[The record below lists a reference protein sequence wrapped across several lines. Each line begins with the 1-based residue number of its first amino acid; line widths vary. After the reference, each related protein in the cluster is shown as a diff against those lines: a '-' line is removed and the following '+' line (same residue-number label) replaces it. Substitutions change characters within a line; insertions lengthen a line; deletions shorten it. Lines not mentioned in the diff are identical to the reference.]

1 MEKQEAKWYE
11 KASGK
16 KQHKA
21 ENSAKINAKNELKKQ
36 RKEEKKSSAN
46 TKKSEFNTKQNKQ
59 SPKPFSSKNFQKNNS
74 KNKKTLSA
82 LPMFD
87 TKNIPEDSVEIL
99 KNFNKI
105 VAETRSLSGKQ
116 QTILPKIIKNLSHQL
131 TDDRNSR
138 RLGYM
143 NDAGQISA
151 YITYFMWWNL
161 VRLTRLFANL
171 PEDSFKL
178 NDNDVCLDLGSG
190 PLTVPVALWLA
201 RAELRSKKLTFY
213 VLDLSQNVLAAGEEI
228 FLSIVA
234 KTIQKEG
241 EPWKI
246 IRVKGPLGTSIKQK
260 PSFITC
266 ANVFNELAQTNE
278 MPPDYLAKTYT
289 ADIEKYF
296 EKDSAK
302 PQTVFIIEPGDPHSA
317 RLVSLMRDSLIRRNF
332 MPLSPCPHIH
342 ACPMAGRTTSSPN
355 GKWCNFAFDASNAP
369 EELLKLSK
377 NANLTKERASLSFV
391 LARRE
396 ADSSQKI
403 QIEQDEKTLKLRI
416 ASDFIKLPE
425 FHKSGFYCCS
435 DLGLVLALDTTNVQ
449 PKNGDLLTIKRP
461 ENLKSAKIDK
471 KSGALILEI

>member
-21 ENSAKINAKNELKKQ
+21 ENSAKLKAKNELKKQ
-36 RKEEKKSSAN
+36 RKEEKSAKD
-46 TKKSEFNTKQNKQ
+46 TKKSEFNAKQNKL
-59 SPKPFSSKNFQKNNS
+59 PKKSFSSSRSTKTNS

-82 LPMFD
+82 LSMFD
-87 TKNIPEDSVEIL
+87 TKNIPQDSIEIL

-105 VAETRSLSGKQ
+105 VAQTRNLSGKQ
-116 QTILPKIIKNLSHQL
+116 QTLLPKIIKNLSHQL

-138 RLGYM
+138 RVGYM

-171 PEDSFKL
+171 PQDSFKL

-190 PLTVPVALWLA
+190 PLTVPTALWLS
-201 RAELRSKKLTFY
+201 RPELRSKKLTFY

-234 KTIQKEG
+234 KTIQPEG

-260 PSFITC
+260 PALITC

-302 PQTVFIIEPGDPHSA
+302 AQTVFIIEPGDPHSA

-342 ACPMAGRTTSSPN
+342 ACPMAGRTTSTPN
-355 GKWCNFAFDASNAP
+355 GKWCNFAFDTLNAP

-377 NANLTKERASLSFV
+377 NANLTKERASLSFI

-396 ADSSQKI
+396 GDSVQKV
-403 QIEQDEKTLKLRI
+403 QLSDNEKTLKLRV

-425 FHKSGFYCCS
+425 FHKSGYYCCS

-449 PKNGDLLTIKRP
+449 PKNGDLLTVERP
-461 ENLKSAKIDK
+461 ANLKSLQTDK
-471 KSGALILEI
+471 KSNALILEI

>member
-21 ENSAKINAKNELKKQ
+21 ENSAKLNAKNELKKQ
-36 RKEEKKSSAN
+36 RRQEKSDS
-46 TKKSEFNTKQNKQ
+46 NTKQNKQ
-59 SPKPFSSKNFQKNNS
+59 SQKSFSSSKFTKSNS
-74 KNKKTLSA
+74 KNKKTLPA
-82 LPMFD
+82 LSMFD
-87 TKNIPEDSVEIL
+87 SKNIPEDSVEIL

-105 VAETRSLSGKQ
+105 VAQTRNLSSKQ

-138 RLGYM
+138 RVGYM

-171 PEDSFKL
+171 PQDSFKL
-178 NDNDVCLDLGSG
+178 SDNDVCLDLGSG
-190 PLTVPVALWLA
+190 PLTVPTALWLS
-201 RAELRSKKLTFY
+201 RPELRSKKLTFY

-228 FLSIVA
+228 FLSVVA
-234 KTIQKEG
+234 KTIQPEG

-260 PSFITC
+260 PALITC

-278 MPPDYLAKTYT
+278 MPPDYLAKTYV

-302 PQTVFIIEPGDPHSA
+302 AQTVFIIEPGDPHSA

-342 ACPMAGRTTSSPN
+342 ACPMAGRTASTPN
-355 GKWCNFAFDASNAP
+355 GKWCNFAFDTLNAP
-369 EELLKLSK
+369 EELLKLSR
-377 NANLTKERASLSFV
+377 NANLSKERAALSFV

-396 ADSSQKI
+396 GESAQKI
-403 QIEQDEKTLKLRI
+403 QLTDSEKTLKLRV

-425 FHKSGFYCCS
+425 FHKSGYYCCS
-435 DLGLVLALDTTNVQ
+435 DLGLMLALDTTNIQ
-449 PKNGDLLTIKRP
+449 PKNGDLLTVDRP
-461 ENLKSAKIDK
+461 ANLKSLQTDK
-471 KSGALILEI
+471 KSGALILQI

>member
-21 ENSAKINAKNELKKQ
+21 ENSAKLNAKNELKKQ
-36 RKEEKKSSAN
+36 RRQEKSDS
-46 TKKSEFNTKQNKQ
+46 NTKQNKQ
-59 SPKPFSSKNFQKNNS
+59 SQKSFSSSKFTKSNS
-74 KNKKTLSA
+74 KNKKTLPA
-82 LPMFD
+82 LSMFD
-87 TKNIPEDSVEIL
+87 PKNIPEDSVEIL

-105 VAETRSLSGKQ
+105 VAQTRNLSSKQ

-138 RLGYM
+138 RVGYM

-171 PEDSFKL
+171 PQDSFKL
-178 NDNDVCLDLGSG
+178 SDNDVCLDLGSG
-190 PLTVPVALWLA
+190 PLTVPTALWLS
-201 RAELRSKKLTFY
+201 RPELRSKKLTFY

-228 FLSIVA
+228 FLSVVA
-234 KTIQKEG
+234 KTIQPEG

-260 PSFITC
+260 PALITC

-278 MPPDYLAKTYT
+278 MPPDYLAKTYV

-302 PQTVFIIEPGDPHSA
+302 AQTVFIIEPGDPHSA
-317 RLVSLMRDSLIRRNF
+317 RLVSLMRDSLIHRNF

-342 ACPMAGRTTSSPN
+342 ACPMAGRTASTPN
-355 GKWCNFAFDASNAP
+355 GKWCNFAFDTLNAP
-369 EELLKLSK
+369 EELLKLSR
-377 NANLTKERASLSFV
+377 NANLSKERAALSFV

-396 ADSSQKI
+396 GESAQKI
-403 QIEQDEKTLKLRI
+403 QLTDSEKTLKLRV

-425 FHKSGFYCCS
+425 FHKSGYYCCS
-435 DLGLVLALDTTNVQ
+435 DLGLMLALDTTNIQ
-449 PKNGDLLTIKRP
+449 PKNGDLLTVDRP
-461 ENLKSAKIDK
+461 ANLKSLQTDK
-471 KSGALILEI
+471 KSGALILQI

>member
-21 ENSAKINAKNELKKQ
+21 ENSAKLNAKNELKKQ
-36 RKEEKKSSAN
+36 RRQEKSDS
-46 TKKSEFNTKQNKQ
+46 NTKQNKQ
-59 SPKPFSSKNFQKNNS
+59 SQKPFSSSRFAKSNS
-74 KNKKTLSA
+74 KNKKTLPA
-82 LPMFD
+82 LSMFD
-87 TKNIPEDSVEIL
+87 QKNIPEDSVEIL

-105 VAETRSLSGKQ
+105 VAQTRNLSGKQ
-116 QTILPKIIKNLSHQL
+116 QTLLPKIIKNLSHQL

-138 RLGYM
+138 RVGYM

-171 PEDSFKL
+171 PQDSFKL
-178 NDNDVCLDLGSG
+178 SDDDVCLDLGSG
-190 PLTVPVALWLA
+190 PLTVPTALWLS
-201 RAELRSKKLTFY
+201 RPELRSKKLTFY

-228 FLSIVA
+228 FLSVVA
-234 KTIQKEG
+234 KTIQPEG

-260 PSFITC
+260 PALITC

-278 MPPDYLAKTYT
+278 MPPDYLAKTYV

-302 PQTVFIIEPGDPHSA
+302 AQTVFIIEPGDPHSA

-342 ACPMAGRTTSSPN
+342 ACPMAGRTASTPN
-355 GKWCNFAFDASNAP
+355 GKWCNFAFDTLNAP

-377 NANLTKERASLSFV
+377 NANLTKERAALSFV

-396 ADSSQKI
+396 GESAQKI
-403 QIEQDEKTLKLRI
+403 QLTDSEKTLKLRV

-425 FHKSGFYCCS
+425 FHKSGYYCCS

-449 PKNGDLLTIKRP
+449 PKNGDLLTVERP
-461 ENLKSAKIDK
+461 ANLKSLQTDR

>member
-16 KQHKA
+16 RQHKA
-21 ENSAKINAKNELKKQ
+21 ENSAKLNAKNELKKQ
-36 RKEEKKSSAN
+36 RKEKTDSKELKTEK
-46 TKKSEFNTKQNKQ
+46 NKQ
-59 SPKPFSSKNFQKNNS
+59 TQKTFTFARFTKTNS
-74 KNKKTLSA
+74 KNKKTLPA
-82 LPMFD
+82 LSMFD
-87 TKNIPEDSVEIL
+87 TKNIPEDAAEIL
-99 KNFNKI
+99 KDFNKI
-105 VAETRSLSGKQ
+105 VAQTRNLSGKQ
-116 QTILPKIIKNLSHQL
+116 QTLLPKLIKNLSHQL

-138 RLGYM
+138 RIGYM

-161 VRLTRLFANL
+161 IRLTRLFANL
-171 PEDSFKL
+171 PEDSFCL

-201 RAELRSKKLTFY
+201 RPELRSKKLTFY

-234 KTIQKEG
+234 RTIQKDG

-246 IRVKGPLGTSIKQK
+246 VRVKGPLGTTIKQK
-260 PSFITC
+260 PALITS

-296 EKDSAK
+296 EKKSTKA
-302 PQTVFIIEPGDPHSA
+302 QTVFIIEPGDPHSA

-332 MPLSPCPHIH
+332 MPISPCPHIH
-342 ACPMAGRTTSSPN
+342 ACPMAGRTTSTPN
-355 GKWCNFAFDASNAP
+355 AKWCNFAFNTSDAP
-369 EELLKLSK
+369 EELLRLSK
-377 NANLTKERASLSFV
+377 NANLTKERAALSFV
-391 LARRE
+391 LARKE
-396 ADSSQKI
+396 GESPAKVQPLD
-403 QIEQDEKTLKLRI
+403 DEKMLKLRV

-425 FHKSGFYCCS
+425 FHKSGYYCCS

-449 PKNGDLLTIKRP
+449 PKNGDLLNVERP
-461 ENLKSAKIDK
+461 KNLKSAQTDK
-471 KSGALILEI
+471 KSGALILEL

>member
-21 ENSAKINAKNELKKQ
+21 ENSAKLNAKNELKKQ
-36 RKEEKKSSAN
+36 RRQEKSDS
-46 TKKSEFNTKQNKQ
+46 NTKQNKQ
-59 SPKPFSSKNFQKNNS
+59 SQKPFSSSRFAKSNS
-74 KNKKTLSA
+74 KNKKTLPA
-82 LPMFD
+82 LSMFD
-87 TKNIPEDSVEIL
+87 QKNIPEDSVEIL

-105 VAETRSLSGKQ
+105 VAQTRNLSGKQ
-116 QTILPKIIKNLSHQL
+116 QTLLPKIIKNLSHQL

-138 RLGYM
+138 RVGYM

-171 PEDSFKL
+171 PQDSFKL
-178 NDNDVCLDLGSG
+178 SDNDVCLDLGSG
-190 PLTVPVALWLA
+190 PLTVPTALWLS
-201 RAELRSKKLTFY
+201 RPELRSKKLTFY

-228 FLSIVA
+228 FLSVVA
-234 KTIQKEG
+234 KTIQPEG

-260 PSFITC
+260 PALITC

-278 MPPDYLAKTYT
+278 MPPDYLAKTYV

-302 PQTVFIIEPGDPHSA
+302 AQTVFIIEPGDPHSA

-342 ACPMAGRTTSSPN
+342 ACPMAGRTASTPN
-355 GKWCNFAFDASNAP
+355 GKWCNFAFDTLNAP

-377 NANLTKERASLSFV
+377 NANLTKERAALSFV

-396 ADSSQKI
+396 GESAQKI
-403 QIEQDEKTLKLRI
+403 QLTDSEKTLKLRV

-425 FHKSGFYCCS
+425 FHKSGYYCCS

-449 PKNGDLLTIKRP
+449 PKNGDLLTVERP
-461 ENLKSAKIDK
+461 ANLKSLQTDR

>member
-21 ENSAKINAKNELKKQ
+21 ENSAKLNAKNELKKQ
-36 RKEEKKSSAN
+36 RRQEKSDS
-46 TKKSEFNTKQNKQ
+46 NTKQNKQ
-59 SPKPFSSKNFQKNNS
+59 SQKPFSSSRFAKSNS
-74 KNKKTLSA
+74 KNKKTLPA
-82 LPMFD
+82 LSMFD
-87 TKNIPEDSVEIL
+87 QKNIPEDSVEIL

-105 VAETRSLSGKQ
+105 VAQTRNLSGKQ
-116 QTILPKIIKNLSHQL
+116 QTLLPKIIKNLSHQL

-138 RLGYM
+138 RVGYM

-171 PEDSFKL
+171 PQDSFKL
-178 NDNDVCLDLGSG
+178 SDNDVCLDLGSG
-190 PLTVPVALWLA
+190 PLTVPTALWLS
-201 RAELRSKKLTFY
+201 RPELRSKKLTFY

-228 FLSIVA
+228 FLSVVA
-234 KTIQKEG
+234 KTIQPEG

-260 PSFITC
+260 PALITC

-278 MPPDYLAKTYT
+278 MPPDYLAKTYV

-302 PQTVFIIEPGDPHSA
+302 AQTVFIIEPGDPHSA

-342 ACPMAGRTTSSPN
+342 ACPMAGRTASTPN
-355 GKWCNFAFDASNAP
+355 GKWCNFAFDTLNAP

-377 NANLTKERASLSFV
+377 NANLTKERAALSFV

-396 ADSSQKI
+396 GESAQRIQLTDS
-403 QIEQDEKTLKLRI
+403 EKTLKLRV

-425 FHKSGFYCCS
+425 FHKSGYYCCS

-449 PKNGDLLTIKRP
+449 PKNGDLLTVERP
-461 ENLKSAKIDK
+461 ANLKSLQTDR